1 MRWRP
6 TSPRYAEGKWSFGAG
21 NRTSRLDPRGGS
33 GTFLSGCIDHL
44 VPQAFSLRFETD
56 MEELVSAP
64 GLAGGEPLLVAV
76 NDEQKGGVAVGE
88 VHVR

>member
-1 MRWRP
+1 
-6 TSPRYAEGKWSFGAG
+6 
-21 NRTSRLDPRGGS
+21 
-33 GTFLSGCIDHL
+33 
-44 VPQAFSLRFETD
+44 